1 MEPLLSTLWRHGG
14 WPLIMEEGEWDEDI
28 YNWQIVDD
36 QFARLLGFNAFHDL
50 HYVPLSPESNH
61 TIIVRL

>member
-1 MEPLLSTLWRHGG
+1 
-14 WPLIMEEGEWDEDI
+14 MEEGEWDEDI

-36 QFARLLGFNAFHDL
+36 QFARISGFNAFHDL
-50 HYVPLSPESNH
+50 RYVPQSPENNH